1 MQQAPCKT
9 KQTFSPYKK
18 TTGNIDPFKVASL
31 VFMFESI
38 FFTLTNTKHEKI
50 AQTAKV
56 NRQANY

>member
-31 VFMFESI
+31 IFMFDAII
-38 FFTLTNTKHEKI
+38 FYINEYKLWKGSTND
-50 AQTAKV
+50 
-56 NRQANY
+56 RS